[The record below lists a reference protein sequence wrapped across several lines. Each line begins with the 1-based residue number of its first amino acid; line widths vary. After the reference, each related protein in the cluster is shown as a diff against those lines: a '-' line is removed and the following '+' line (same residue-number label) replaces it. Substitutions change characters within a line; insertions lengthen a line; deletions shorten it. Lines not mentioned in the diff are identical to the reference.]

1 MCITLIKENEVLIDD
16 QIQWRTNIDN
26 KGGGHIHIFVST
38 DNKIKG
44 FQQKLMMQ
52 HTNT

>member
-26 KGGGHIHIFVST
+26 KGGGSYSYICIHR
-38 DNKIKG
+38 
-44 FQQKLMMQ
+44 Q
-52 HTNT
+52 